1 MEIILY
7 AEGLF
12 KSYNGNNVI
21 KDISLSVSKGDF
33 LSIIGN
39 SGAGKSTLLY
49 LLAGIEKPDRGKVLL
64 EGKDL
69 FSLNDTEIAAVR
81 AKKTSFVFQFDNLFQ
96 DLTVLENVMLPGI
109 ISGRKRKEIKNNA
122 ELLLEYMHISRIRDS
137 KPSEI
142 SGGEQQRTA
151 LARAMIT
158 NPEILFLDEPT
169 GSLNS
174 EAGNIIMDILKNLN
188 KEHKVTIIQVTHNIT
203 NAQRGNRIILL
214 KDGVIQEELTPELD
228 INTKN

>member
-1 MEIILY
+1 MEVILS

-21 KDISLSVSKGDF
+21 KNISLSVAKGDF

-49 LLAGIEKPDRGKVLL
+49 LLAGIEKPDKGKVLL
-64 EGKDL
+64 EGRDI
-69 FSLNDTEIAAVR
+69 FSLNDTEIAEIR
-81 AKKTSFVFQFDNLFQ
+81 ARKTGFVFQFDNLFQ
-96 DLTVLENVMLPGI
+96 DLTILENVMLPGI
-109 ISGRKRKEIKNNA
+109 ISGKRRSNIIKKA
-122 ELLLEYMHISRIRDS
+122 ELLLEYMHLSRIKDS
-137 KPSEI
+137 KPSEV
-142 SGGEQQRTA
+142 SGGEQQRAA

-174 EAGNIIMDILKNLN
+174 EAGNLVMDILKKIN
-188 KEHKVTIIQVTHNIT
+188 KEHEVTIVQVTHNIA
-203 NAQRGNRIILL
+203 NAQCGNRIIVL
-214 KDGVIQEELTPELD
+214 KDGVIQEELIPES
-228 INTKN
+228 KN